1 MDKIKENIYDQLKVK
16 FKEFTELVKT
26 NADQMKSANAHETLE
41 TLACSIECMNDQID
55 YAFDMWN

>member
-1 MDKIKENIYDQLKVK
+1 MEKIKKDIYDQLKVK

-41 TLACSIECMNDQID
+41 TLECSIECMNDQID

>member
-1 MDKIKENIYDQLKVK
+1 MNKIKKDIYDQLKVK
-16 FKEFTELVKT
+16 FKEFAELVKT

-41 TLACSIECMNDQID
+41 TLECSIECMNDQID